1 MLEPRP
7 YHNETDLDA
16 MRTLLQAGH
25 AANNGT
31 YYVYPGDL
39 NWWWYYHDPKK
50 HFPERTFLWEQDGQL
65 LGWTLIAKGAMDV
78 YVVPHLRGTSEAAE
92 MYVWAEERLAEFTRQ
107 EGGKEIET
115 IWVGEYD
122 AWFIDHLEK
131 RGFTRDTTIFI
142 YNTCSL
148 DGEIPD
154 PVLPLGYTVRGMG
167 GSSEA
172 PSRARAS
179 YGAFQSKKD
188 WEPYLQNYRNFT
200 QAPIYNPELDVVAV
214 APNGEIAAFAIC
226 WLDPVNG
233 IGHFEPVGTHPD
245 YQRKGLGRAVLYE
258 GMRRMKA
265 RGMRKASVC
274 VDGDNP
280 AGVGVYA
287 AAGFTPE
294 CKILTYKKALENPPH
309 DE

>member
-1 MLEPRP
+1 MIEPRL
-7 YHNETDLDA
+7 YQDETDLDA
-16 MRTLLQAGH
+16 MRALLQAGR

-31 YYVYPGDL
+31 FYVHPGDL

-50 HFPERTFLWEQDGQL
+50 LFPERTFLWEQDGQL
-65 LGWTLIAKGAMDV
+65 LGWTLIAKGTMDV
-78 YVVPHLRGTSEAAE
+78 YVVPHLRGTSEAAA
-92 MYVWAEERLAEFTRQ
+92 MYVWAEETLAARTRE
-107 EGGKEIET
+107 EGGEKIET
-115 IWVGEYD
+115 IWVGERD
-122 AWFIDHLEK
+122 DWLIGHLEG
-131 RGFTRDTTIFI
+131 RGFTREANDFI
-142 YNTCSL
+142 YNACSL
-148 DGEIPD
+148 DRDIPES
-154 PVLPLGYTVRGMG
+154 VLPPGYTVRGMG
-167 GSSEA
+167 GASEA

-200 QAPIYNPELDVVAV
+200 QAPIYDPELDVVAV
-214 APNGEIAAFAIC
+214 TPDGEIAAFAIC
-226 WLDPVNG
+226 WLDPVNA

-265 RGMRKASVC
+265 RGMRRASVC

-287 AAGFTPE
+287 AAGFQAVHQL
-294 CKILTYKKALENPPH
+294 LTYRKLSSI
-309 DE
+309 